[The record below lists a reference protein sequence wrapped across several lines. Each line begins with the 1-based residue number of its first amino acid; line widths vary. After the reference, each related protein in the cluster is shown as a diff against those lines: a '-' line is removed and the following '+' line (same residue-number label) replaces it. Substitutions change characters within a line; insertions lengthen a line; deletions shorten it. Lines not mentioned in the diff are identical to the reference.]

1 MRILLADD
9 QPKVRF
15 AQRVLLERQSDLE
28 IVGEAVDVEDLLA
41 RAEARGV
48 LTNWRPVRMILARF

>member
-15 AQRVLLERQSDLE
+15 ALRVLLERQPGLK
-28 IVGEAVDVEDLLA
+28 VVV
-41 RAEARGV
+41 
-48 LTNWRPVRMILARF
+48 